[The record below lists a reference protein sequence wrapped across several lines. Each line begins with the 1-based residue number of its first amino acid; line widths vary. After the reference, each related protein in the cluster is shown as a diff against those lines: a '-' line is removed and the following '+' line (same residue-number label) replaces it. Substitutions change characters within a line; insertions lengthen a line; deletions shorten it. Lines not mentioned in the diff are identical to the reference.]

1 MPKLFIVGAA
11 DKYTTLEE
19 SVRLFERAAEP
30 KEFWAVAGAGHVDLH
45 SFATGEYERRVKIF
59 FERNLR

>member
-19 SVRLFERAAEP
+19 SVRLYERAAEP
-30 KEFWAVAGAGHVDLH
+30 KEFWSVAGAGRVDLH